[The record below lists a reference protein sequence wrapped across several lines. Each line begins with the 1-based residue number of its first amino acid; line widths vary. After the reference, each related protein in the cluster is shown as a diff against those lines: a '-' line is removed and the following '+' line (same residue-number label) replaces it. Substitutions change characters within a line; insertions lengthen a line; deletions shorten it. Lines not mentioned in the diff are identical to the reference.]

1 MSTSTQGPYSTAP
14 DLETTADY
22 PPPAPTAP
30 ADTWVIPPRAEEGAA
45 DDPLRAYHEEI
56 RALRQSVAGITLIRD
71 QLQSDLSALTTKR
84 HELEELLL
92 TRDALLSKH
101 ERDLAAR
108 QNEIAALRE
117 GLAAATT
124 GRDQLQAEL
133 SALSNRPQEAAPA
146 PAEPDAQRV
155 EQEREL
161 ALRDQCVV
169 ALNEELAARAQQHYL
184 LAAERDDLQA
194 RLERARAD
202 LSGIAQ
208 KRERKTSAQAD
219 AEREHA
225 LRGAALARSR
235 DDLTELQR
243 RLARHRDALQR
254 AEARRQV
261 FEAMLRDREE
271 LLDERDARLRAL
283 QDELDS
289 QRRDH
294 GAALE
299 RANSQLAVAIARA
312 GSAERHF
319 GQPFEETPAR
329 EGEPVAAAPAPAP
342 AATGADAQQRIDALE
357 AELAELHGTVR
368 ALQEQLQGEQGA
380 NQALRSDLAAA
391 ELQLHEAAS
400 DLRQSNARRAQL
412 ETEAEAGAPPLPT
425 GQRLLVRTSG
435 DAGIVHVLGRRTT
448 IGRTPANDLCID
460 ADYISRHHAVVL
472 VTDTSTVVEDLN
484 STNGVFVNDVRVMRH
499 ELREG
504 DLLTIGK
511 TSFRYVL
518 KPQSDPA

>member
-1 MSTSTQGPYSTAP
+1 MSTPTQGPYSTAP

-22 PPPAPTAP
+22 PPASPTAP
-30 ADTWVIPPRAEEGAA
+30 ADTWVIPSRAKESAA

-56 RALRQSVAGITLIRD
+56 RTLRESVAGVTLVRD
-71 QLQSDLSALTTKR
+71 QLQADLRALTSKR

-101 ERDLAAR
+101 EHELSAL
-108 QNEIAALRE
+108 QNEIASLRA
-117 GLAAATT
+117 GLAGATAS
-124 GRDQLQAEL
+124 RDQLQAEL
-133 SALSNRPQEAAPA
+133 SALSKRPREVAPA
-146 PAEPDAQRV
+146 AGDAEAQRV
-155 EQEREL
+155 AHEREL
-161 ALRDQCVV
+161 AQRDQCVA
-169 ALNEELAARAQQHYL
+169 ALNEELGARAQQHFL
-184 LAAERDDLQA
+184 LAAERDDLRA

-202 LSGIAQ
+202 LSSIAQ

-225 LRGAALARSR
+225 LRSAALARSR

-243 RLARHRDALQR
+243 RVARQRDALQR

-261 FEAMLRDREE
+261 FESMLREREE
-271 LLDERDARLRAL
+271 MLDERDARLRAL

-299 RANSQLAVAIARA
+299 RANGQLAAAIGRA
-312 GSAERHF
+312 GSAE
-319 GQPFEETPAR
+319 PA
-329 EGEPVAAAPAPAP
+329 AAAPASRPAD
-342 AATGADAQQRIDALE
+342 ADAQRRNGVLE
-357 AELAELHGTVR
+357 AELAELHATVR
-368 ALQEQLQGEQGA
+368 ALQEQLRGEQGA
-380 NQALRSDLAAA
+380 NQALRADLKAA
-391 ELQLHEAAS
+391 ELRLHEADS
-400 DLRQSNARRAQL
+400 DLRQSNARRDQL
-412 ETEAEAGAPPLPT
+412 EAEAEALAPPLPT

-448 IGRTPANDLCID
+448 IGRIPANDLCID
-460 ADYISRHHAVVL
+460 ADFISRHHAVVL
-472 VTDTSTVVEDLN
+472 VTDTGTVVEDLN
-484 STNGVFVNDVRVMRH
+484 STNGVFVNDVRVTRH
-499 ELREG
+499 ELLEG

-518 KPQSDPA
+518 KPADPN